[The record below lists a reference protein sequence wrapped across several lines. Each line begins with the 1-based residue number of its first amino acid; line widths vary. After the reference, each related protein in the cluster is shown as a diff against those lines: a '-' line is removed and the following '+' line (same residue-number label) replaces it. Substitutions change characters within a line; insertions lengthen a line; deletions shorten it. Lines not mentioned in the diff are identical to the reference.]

1 MKPLKSLFNRSG
13 RYVWLLLEIIVASAI
28 AFYVLDPL
36 VVSVYD
42 SSRPYNFNARRMVLV
57 KLRKIDHHNPDYDE
71 GRNRNIDDL
80 ERDVYNISTRL
91 TATEGVEK
99 AIPLP
104 TRGFSTGDDS
114 YAILNLGEPTDST
127 KVQMFQA
134 TFIPGTDFFSTMGL
148 RAAEDIPGN
157 PTTEQLDSMHVDYY
171 SENIV
176 TRTMARLIY
185 GDEKQAL
192 ALSRK
197 KYDKYRA
204 TADSV
209 LQTER
214 WYPNPTDCEK
224 RIVGIIED
232 TRVWGDRPWPIIKF
246 YSDPLSHSI
255 RWNES
260 GKLYVGL
267 LLEKGES
274 VKRMVSRLNHDPEWQ
289 QLCSSGQLEFDS
301 AENYATVCGAD
312 SVLSPKERYR
322 NLLVIFFA
330 VNIFLGVFGT
340 FWLLTRKRT
349 EEAGVLRAF
358 GCTAGGVRR
367 MLYLEGAIISVVGS
381 LIGCAVMVYYFF
393 HHKLQLAYGL
403 TYTARS
409 GGNGVEDLTPG
420 TDGYHLPAELINWVG
435 VFWEHCA
442 VITAVVVLLMLIVTL
457 LGIAIPAW
465 RLSRI
470 HPVDALRD
478 E

>member
-1 MKPLKSLFNRSG
+1 MKPVKSLFARRS

-28 AFYVLDPL
+28 AFYVLDPM

-42 SSRPYNFNARRMVLV
+42 SSRPYDFNARRMVLV
-57 KLRKIDHHNPDYDE
+57 KLRKIDHHNPNYDSA
-71 GRNRNIDDL
+71 RNGDSDAL
-80 ERDVYNISTRL
+80 ERDVYAITARL

-114 YAILNLGEPTDST
+114 YAVLQLPDST
-127 KVQMFQA
+127 MVQMFQA
-134 TFIPGTDFFSTMGL
+134 TFIPGTDFFTTMGL
-148 RAAEDIPGN
+148 RAADDIPGN
-157 PTTEQLDSMHVDYY
+157 PTTEQMDDMHVDYY

-176 TRTMARLIY
+176 TRTFARLAY
-185 GDEKQAL
+185 GDEYQAM

-197 KYDKYRA
+197 RYDRYREV
-204 TADSV
+204 ADSV
-209 LQTER
+209 LQFER

-255 RWNES
+255 YWNES

-274 VKRMVSRLNHDPEWQ
+274 VSRMVSRLNHDPEWQ
-289 QLCSSGQLEFDS
+289 RLCSSGQLEFDE
-301 AENYATVCGAD
+301 AEDYAKVCGAD
-312 SVLSPKERYR
+312 AVLSPKERYR
-322 NLLVIFFA
+322 NLLVVFFA
-330 VNIFLGVFGT
+330 ANIFLGVFGT

-349 EEAGVLRAF
+349 EEAGILRAF
-358 GCTAGGVRR
+358 GCTARGVRM
-367 MLYLEGAIISVVGS
+367 MLYVEGAIISVIGS
-381 LIGCAVMVYYFF
+381 LLGCAVMVYYFF

-403 TYTARS
+403 TYMAKSKNEVT
-409 GGNGVEDLTPG
+409 DLTPG
-420 TDGYHLPAELINWVG
+420 TDGFRLPDELANWVG
-435 VFWEHCA
+435 NFWEHCV
-442 VITAVVVLLMLIVTL
+442 VITAVVILLMLIVTL

-470 HPVDALRD
+470 HPVTALRD